1 MPTFKDI
8 ENYYFSGDYGN
19 AHKLSDM
26 LAEKGDQKA
35 IRFLGW
41 LYARGEGC
49 EKDKN
54 KAITF
59 FERAAKMGD
68 AEALYGIAT
77 IYYEEKDYVKAIFYL
92 EGSKENGFTPAWRW
106 LGVMYHLGLGVD
118 KNIDKAFELYSEAA
132 KRGNAAASINLT
144 AMLRHGYR
152 GLWGRIISIPMLIRY
167 FITTFI
173 IASKD
178 KNSQRLL

>member
-1 MPTFKDI
+1 MSTFKDI
-8 ENYYFSGDYGN
+8 EDYYFSGDYGN
-19 AHKLSDM
+19 AHKLSNL

-41 LYARGEGC
+41 LNTRGEGC
-49 EKDKN
+49 EKDNN

-68 AEALYGIAT
+68 AEASFGIAT
-77 IYYEEKDYVKAIFYL
+77 IYYEEKDYIKAVFYL
-92 EGSKENGFTPAWRW
+92 EGAKKNGFIPAWRW

-118 KNIDKAFELYSEAA
+118 KNMDRAFELYSEAA
-132 KRGNAAASINLT
+132 KRGNVAAYYQLIL
-144 AMLRHGYR
+144 MLRSGYK
-152 GLWGRIISIPMLIRY
+152 GLWGRMIFVPMFIRY
-167 FITTFI
+167 FITTFL

-178 KNSQRLL
+178 KNSQRLM

>member
-1 MPTFKDI
+1 MSTFKDI
-8 ENYYFSGDYGN
+8 EDYYFSGDYGN
-19 AHKLSDM
+19 AYKLSCL
-26 LAEKGDQKA
+26 LAEGDDLKA

-59 FERAAKMGD
+59 FDRAAKRGD
-68 AEALYGIAT
+68 AEALFGIAT
-77 IYYEEKDYVKAIFYL
+77 IYYEEKDYSKAIFYL
-92 EGSKENGFTPAWRW
+92 EGAKENGFTPAWKW
-106 LGVMYHLGLGVD
+106 LGIMYHLGLGVD
-118 KNIDKAFELYSEAA
+118 KDIDKAFELYSEAA
-132 KRGNAAASINLT
+132 KRGNVAASIHLT

-152 GLWGRIISIPMLIRY
+152 GLWGRVMSIPMFIRY

-173 IASKD
+173 IACKD
-178 KNSQRLL
+178 KNSQRLM